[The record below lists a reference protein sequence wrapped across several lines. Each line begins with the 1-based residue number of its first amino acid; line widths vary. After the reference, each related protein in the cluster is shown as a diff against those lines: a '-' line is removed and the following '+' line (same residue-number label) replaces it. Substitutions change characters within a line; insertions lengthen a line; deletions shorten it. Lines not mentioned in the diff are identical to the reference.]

1 VELCGLAVEQAVG
14 QGAADA
20 LVEESEHEGHADA
33 FFGEPVGVAGAV
45 AL

>member
-1 VELCGLAVEQAVG
+1 VEQAVG